1 MGGPMAMNLA
11 KAFDTVVWNRT
22 RSRAQAHAEAYG
34 TTAVTELDEL
44 AQVDVLC
51 TCLPTDVEVKEIAS
65 TIGPSLREGT
75 IWLDHTSGAA
85 AGSREVTELLAAGGV
100 GYLDAPVS
108 GGTAG
113 AEAGTLTV
121 MVGGNAAHLDAVA
134 DVLDAVA
141 ATVVHV
147 GPVGAGMAV
156 KAVNNALMATSLWA
170 ASEGLAAL
178 KALGVPATVALDV
191 INGSS
196 GRSFATERLVADQVV
211 TRKFTPTF
219 ALELMAKDV
228 GLATTVLED
237 AGVDGPVINLVQQ
250 LSRAAVDQLGP
261 GVSHTSV
268 AKVVERASGVEIS

>member
-1 MGGPMAMNLA
+1 MAMNLA
-11 KAFDTVVWNRT
+11 KSFDTLVWNRT
-22 RSRAQAHAEAYG
+22 SSRAEEHAAAHG

-51 TCLPTDVEVKEIAS
+51 TCLPTDVEVLALAEE
-65 TIGPSLREGT
+65 IGPKLAAGT
-75 IWLDHTSGAA
+75 VWLDHTSGAA
-85 AGSREVTELLAAGGV
+85 SGSREIAELLEGHGV
-100 GYLDAPVS
+100 TYLDAPVS

-113 AEAGTLTV
+113 AEAGKLTI
-121 MVGGNAAHLDAVA
+121 MVGGDEDKLDAVT

-141 ATVVHV
+141 AHVIHV
-147 GPVGAGMAV
+147 GRVGTGMAV

-178 KALGVPATVALDV
+178 KSLGVPSPIALKV

-196 GRSFATERLVADQVV
+196 GRSFATERLIADQVV

-219 ALELMAKDV
+219 AVELMVKDV
-228 GLATTVLED
+228 GLATTVLAD
-237 AGVDGPVINLVQQ
+237 AGVEGRVIPLVHDISRDAVQQ
-250 LSRAAVDQLGP
+250 LGT

-268 AKVVERASGVEIS
+268 AKVVEQASGVEIS